1 MEIAKMI
8 RLSNRFHYSTSQAKS
23 SHSSNQG
30 ASVFSD
36 EQIMGMAAPK
46 RVNPLLWD
54 LSSAQERR
62 VLMESA
68 AQEEPVEAGGTT
80 ETMSSGLE
88 GDRSYNSVSVNQ
100 SKPRILDYTKYIQP
114 KAQNGQSATQG
125 EPTTTENAPSR
136 KYSDAAQQ
144 LTNQSEQQALS
155 DITQQFQQ
163 RFSAKAQDKS
173 AFHDIMQKTFGN
185 QYDQSKA
192 ETIRQQT
199 LKGDFSWMPDI
210 KLVDGQQL
218 QDTSGTQTGGVGLGA
233 YSKENDTIYLSRELL
248 STDKATAEKV
258 LTEEVG
264 HAIDTRVNV
273 NDAKGDEGDIFSRFV
288 HGEEV
293 STETLNA
300 LKQENDSGVIE
311 IDGKKVEVEYGFF
324 SKVKKAFKKVG
335 RKIKK
340 AVKKVGRGIKK
351 VAKKIGKGI
360 KKAVK
365 KIGKGIKKLL
375 QSKVFQG
382 LLNVAQ
388 FIPGV
393 GVFAKGINMVV
404 SAYNVYQGV
413 KNKSWGAVLGG
424 VAGVAGGISKI
435 GQSLG
440 ASSGFVNG
448 AASVAKHA
456 GNAAT
461 AYRAIAQKD
470 FSAAAG
476 LASNYFSGNSNVVDA
491 IKHAGKAHQV
501 YQSAK
506 SGDYL
511 NAIGAGSSLMQ
522 EFTGAAGD
530 KVLQTIGQNAGTLQN
545 VQNAL
550 KSGNYD
556 TAAALLTEQYG
567 SSVFGLNSEEG
578 KKINQVANVFQNV
591 HSANQLVKNHNY
603 ADAAQL
609 LLKTARNHASS
620 PESQQQL
627 LKASQTVQQID
638 DAVNAVKQGQYSEG
652 IAKAGE
658 LLGTPLDDQNRQ
670 VLTELQSFAEDAR
683 TLAKLVKSGAPRE
696 VIEEVKKQMKEQVV
710 IYNLMGQAA

>member
-1 MEIAKMI
+1 VIHV
-8 RLSNRFHYSTSQAKS
+8 SNRYHQSTSQTKS
-23 SHSSNQG
+23 SHSSSQG

-62 VLMESA
+62 VLMENA
-68 AQEEPVEAGGTT
+68 AQEEPAEAGGSP

-88 GDRSYNSVSVNQ
+88 GDHSYNSASVYQ

-218 QDTSGTQTGGVGLGA
+218 QDISGTQTGGVGLGA
-233 YSKENDTIYLSRELL
+233 YSKENDTVYLSRELL
-248 STDKATAEKV
+248 STDKATAEKI

-311 IDGKKVEVEYGFF
+311 IDGKQVEVEYGLF
-324 SKVKKAFKKVG
+324 SG
-335 RKIKK
+335 IKK

-351 VAKKIGKGI
+351 AVKKVGRGIKKAAKKIGKGI
-360 KKAVK
+360 KKVGRAIKKGVK
-365 KIGKGIKKLL
+365 KFGKAIKKGFKKLM
-375 QSKVFQG
+375 QSKIFQAIVT
-382 LLNVAQ
+382 VAQ
-388 FIPGV
+388 FIPIPV
-393 GVFAKGINMVV
+393 VAMVARGINMAM
-404 SAYNVYQGV
+404 SAYNVYQGI
-413 KNKSWGAVLGG
+413 KHKSWGAVLGG
-424 VAGVAGGISKI
+424 VAGVAGGVSKL
-435 GQSLG
+435 GQAFG

-448 AASVAKHA
+448 AASFAKHA
-456 GNAAT
+456 GNAAM
-461 AYRAIAQKD
+461 AYKAIAQKD

-476 LASNYFSGNSNVVDA
+476 LAANYFGGTGDNKIADT
-491 IKHAGKAHQV
+491 IKQAGKAHQV
-501 YQSAK
+501 YQSVK

-530 KVLQTIGQNAGTLQN
+530 KVLQTIGQNAETLQK
-545 VQNAL
+545 VQNAV
-550 KSGNYD
+550 KTGNYS
-556 TAAALLTEQYG
+556 AAASILTEQYG
-567 SSVFGLNSEEG
+567 G
-578 KKINQVANVFQNV
+578 NV
-591 HSANQLVKNHNY
+591 L
-603 ADAAQL
+603 
-609 LLKTARNHASS
+609 AS
-620 PESQQQL
+620 
-627 LKASQTVQQID
+627 
-638 DAVNAVKQGQYSEG
+638 AVKR
-652 IAKAGE
+652 KKK
-658 LLGTPLDDQNRQ
+658 
-670 VLTELQSFAEDAR
+670 LTKSWVSFR
-683 TLAKLVKSGAPRE
+683 MCIPQTS
-696 VIEEVKKQMKEQVV
+696 
-710 IYNLMGQAA
+710 